1 VRAALLMTIPLLAAA
16 TDLPPLLD
24 RIAARAKVHR
34 DLLYRFACTER
45 IDLLFQP
52 EDGGAPTLSR
62 SFRDG
67 IVVERNAEGA
77 PREART
83 ALAKDGTVPLN
94 AKGEAVPAL
103 LPEGFEPI
111 AQAFPHALAASFDRA
126 SQANLTFRRVE
137 DGEPGYLLTCPRS
150 GEVRLEFLDAQTP
163 RRRASYGA
171 DARCE
176 ARASGQ
182 MCVEPATGEIHKL
195 VFYAVMPQA
204 FACTWDREHPFSV
217 VQQDVV
223 EPSSGVRFPS
233 SIVTRGR
240 WRKEAAVFRQTF
252 SDCRF
257 FDVRT
262 EVDLRPTSAP

>member
-1 VRAALLMTIPLLAAA
+1 VCTALVAAITLLANPADVQPLLE
-16 TDLPPLLD
+16 
-24 RIAARAKVHR
+24 RIAGRATVHR

-52 EDGGAPTLSR
+52 KDGGPPTLSR
-62 SFRDG
+62 SLRDG
-67 IVVERNAEGA
+67 IVVERTAEGA

-83 ALAKDGTVPLN
+83 ALAKDGTVPLD
-94 AKGEAVPAL
+94 AKGEPVPAT
-103 LPEGFEPI
+103 LPDGFDPI
-111 AQAFPHALAASFDRA
+111 RSAFPHALAASFDRA

-137 DGEPGYLLTCPRS
+137 DGEPGYVLACPAA

-171 DARCE
+171 DARCR

-195 VFYAVMPQA
+195 IFYTVVPEA

-217 VQQDVV
+217 VQQDVI
-223 EPSSGVRFPS
+223 EPGSGVRFPS

-240 WRKEAAVFRQTF
+240 WKKEAAVFRQTF
-252 SDCRF
+252 DDCKF

-262 EVDLRPTSAP
+262 EVELKATSAP